1 MRNWLSKIQSL
12 WRFREKRPL
21 ALARGRLGEKTAAK
35 HLKRRGMKL
44 LVRNFQSKRRGEI
57 DLVLRDGDCLVF
69 AEVKTRSDERWTRP
83 AAAVNRKKR
92 RLLSM
97 AALDYLHAINNPPVK
112 VRFDV
117 VEVLLEDGRVREVRH
132 LPNCFEMEAPFRYG

>member
-1 MRNWLSKIQSL
+1 
-12 WRFREKRPL
+12 
-21 ALARGRLGEKTAAK
+21 
-35 HLKRRGMKL
+35 MKL
-44 LVRNFQSKRRGEI
+44 LASNFQSKRRGEI

-97 AALDYLHAINNPPVK
+97 AALDYLHAIHNPPIK

-117 VEVLLEDGRVREVRH
+117 VEVLLENGRVREVRH
-132 LPNCFEMEAPFRYG
+132 LPNCFEMETPFRYG